1 MDYRAGPCL
10 SRAEGRE
17 RSKATTRDPEHN
29 YQYDNGNF
37 LMCCEREISLIG
49 LCPLTLSAQLV
60 GLYGRVMEPLGRELL
75 LEGTIQPDGREKQQS
90 SHPAVTGQAR
100 YAFSCNS
107 GTTVKVITVVSGMK
121 THSTRECISSAGQKP
136 ITKEI
141 RGLGEFIA
149 IS

>member
-1 MDYRAGPCL
+1 M
-10 SRAEGRE
+10 
-17 RSKATTRDPEHN
+17 
-29 YQYDNGNF
+29 
-37 LMCCEREISLIG
+37 
-49 LCPLTLSAQLV
+49 
-60 GLYGRVMEPLGRELL
+60 VMEPLGRGLL
-75 LEGTIQPDGREKQQS
+75 LEGTIQPAGREKQPS

-121 THSTRECISSAGQKP
+121 THSTRECISDVGQKP